1 MAAAA
6 DQQGHPGEAEE
17 KSRGAGTVGAGV
29 DERNA
34 PGGRTAVNGR
44 SAPSSKEKLLTAT
57 FSVKKVVEFE
67 NNIVYLHPG

>member
-1 MAAAA
+1 M
-6 DQQGHPGEAEE
+6 
-17 KSRGAGTVGAGV
+17 GAGA